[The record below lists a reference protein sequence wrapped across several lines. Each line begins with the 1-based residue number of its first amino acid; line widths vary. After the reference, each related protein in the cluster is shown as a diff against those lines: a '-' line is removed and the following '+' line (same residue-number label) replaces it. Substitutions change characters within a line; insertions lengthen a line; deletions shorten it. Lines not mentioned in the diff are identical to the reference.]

1 MKNLSC
7 LFYATHIYQQQN
19 ARLTGRKVILKLASS
34 ILQVLS
40 CFESGDVH
48 ERRGRNEPA
57 PGVEAEDGREEWS
70 GGRHNY
76 ANESVGATTEACG
89 HPSVEAGAKSGAW
102 QGHAHHFVKSEN
114 PIENK
119 RWVGFDITEVK
130 SNSSMVY
137 ICIACGGLSLYVCCT
152 SVVAHPFHA
161 GFAGR
166 TKTHVQITD
175 ST

>member
-1 MKNLSC
+1 MS
-7 LFYATHIYQQQN
+7 
-19 ARLTGRKVILKLASS
+19 R
-34 ILQVLS
+34 
-40 CFESGDVH
+40 GDDGGLRTP
-48 ERRGRNEPA
+48 ERRSRCKIA
-57 PGVEAEDGREEWS
+57 
-70 GGRHNY
+70 
-76 ANESVGATTEACG
+76 
-89 HPSVEAGAKSGAW
+89 GAW

-114 PIENK
+114 AIENK

-166 TKTHVQITD
+166 PKTHVQITD
-175 ST
+175 R